1 MEASEEDQKLVK
13 LSPIFRLKQTFCGL
27 LDKAKDGPHSRA
39 LGGVLV
45 ADHSGIYALQ
55 LDR

>member
-55 LDR
+55 LD